1 MKYSGSDEVMIE
13 LSEALQ
19 SFKASPWEETMDW
32 YQYDDYNF
40 FGQAALNY
48 EGAVDQVKLEKLK
61 KKMVMKVCSI
71 QILILCIILITF

>member
-1 MKYSGSDEVMIE
+1 MKYSGFYEFIIE

-32 YQYDDYNF
+32 YQYDDYKF
-40 FGQAALNY
+40 FGQAALND

-71 QILILCIILITF
+71 QIFMFFIILITF